1 MQLKTI
7 LNSIEKHKSFVSS
20 DARWSVGPKGKEIE
34 FELTPRSNSQ
44 AVCSGC
50 GKKRPGY
57 DRLES
62 RRFEYVPLW
71 AIGVFFVYAMRRVN
85 CPECGIVVE
94 QVPWA
99 SGKNQQTHSYRL
111 FLVSWAKRLSWQEVA
126 KAFDAG
132 SKRWTR
138 CGRRNS
144 VN

>member
-7 LNSIEKHKSFVSS
+7 LNSIEKHKSFVYS

-85 CPECGIVVE
+85 CPECGMFFVQFSGSSSGAWCIVNCRRFSRSE
-94 QVPWA
+94 
-99 SGKNQQTHSYRL
+99 
-111 FLVSWAKRLSWQEVA
+111 
-126 KAFDAG
+126 
-132 SKRWTR
+132 WTR
-138 CGRRNS
+138 S
-144 VN
+144 STVEVIST